1 MRKFIN
7 VIYVIA
13 LIALLLLVYYSV
25 LIYNAMQGY
34 FSGYH
39 DEEIIVLTI
48 VAALSGAI
56 SFFLYRLKT
65 KRKFRAFIKWFFFVL
80 FFINTL
86 TFEVIGVLDLFD
98 SSYSEGLREYRE
110 IVLPLMKEVKSDDR
124 ATAEKA
130 MMKYYNGGLRC
141 YPLCYD
147 DLESDFSA
155 AVERWAEEG
164 SDVAEFLMGE
174 IYNSR
179 YEYKENAEEHAFYW
193 WSRAADHGNVNA
205 YMRLAEC
212 YEGTIKVPTL
222 YTNKRLA
229 FGWWEK
235 AAEGGSGRGYYEMGR
250 IMAEYD
256 NIEEAFYH
264 WRKAAESGSASV
276 CYDVGRAMA
285 EYNNI
290 EEAKY
295 YWKKA
300 ADMGSEKAKD
310 ALQKV
315 YSTEVQPGAKKK
327 NPL

>member
-7 VIYVIA
+7 IIYVIA

-34 FSGYH
+34 FRSYRG
-39 DEEIIVLTI
+39 EQIFVLTI

-80 FFINTL
+80 LFINTL
-86 TFEVIGVLDLFD
+86 TFEVFGVFCLFD
-98 SSYSEGLREYRE
+98 SSVPEDLREYRE

-130 MMKYYNGGLRC
+130 MMKYYNGGWRC
-141 YPLCYD
+141 YHLFD
-147 DLESDFSA
+147 DNLESDFRA

-174 IYNSR
+174 IRCRRFSSEDN
-179 YEYKENAEEHAFYW
+179 EHAFYW

-205 YMRLAEC
+205 YMRMAEC

-256 NIEEAFYH
+256 NIEEAFYY

-300 ADMGSEKAKD
+300 ADMGSEEAKD

>member
-39 DEEIIVLTI
+39 EEEFIVLTI

-80 FFINTL
+80 FFISTL
-86 TFEVIGVLDLFD
+86 TSEVTGVLKLFTLGIPED
-98 SSYSEGLREYRE
+98 LREYRE
-110 IVLPLMKEVKSDDR
+110 IVLLLMKDVKSDDR

-130 MMKYYNGGLRC
+130 MMNCNPRFW
-141 YPLCYD
+141 D
-147 DLESDFSA
+147 RWDLKRDRLLNDFRA

-174 IYNSR
+174 ISGNS
-179 YEYKENAEEHAFYW
+179 EHAFYW

-205 YMRLAEC
+205 FIRMAEC
-212 YEGTIKVPTL
+212 YEGSIKVPTL

-256 NIEEAFYH
+256 NVEEAFYC

-300 ADMGSEKAKD
+300 ADMGSEEAKD

>member
-13 LIALLLLVYYSV
+13 LIALLFLVYYSV

-34 FSGYH
+34 FCSYR

-86 TFEVIGVLDLFD
+86 TFEVFGVFDLFD
-98 SSYSEGLREYRE
+98 SSILEDLREYRE

-130 MMKYYNGGLRC
+130 MMKFYNRGWSIS
-141 YPLCYD
+141 YSYD
-147 DLESDFSA
+147 KRSHDFSA

-174 IYNSR
+174 ISGNS
-179 YEYKENAEEHAFYW
+179 EHAFYW

-205 YMRLAEC
+205 YMRMAEC

-256 NIEEAFYH
+256 NIEEAFYC

-300 ADMGSEKAKD
+300 ADMGSEEAKD